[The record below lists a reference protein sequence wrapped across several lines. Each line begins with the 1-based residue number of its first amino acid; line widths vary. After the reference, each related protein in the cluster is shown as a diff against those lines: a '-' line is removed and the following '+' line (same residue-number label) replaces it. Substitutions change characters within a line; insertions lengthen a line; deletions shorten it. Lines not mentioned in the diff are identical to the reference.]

1 MDNVEIDEQIEQVL
15 KAEIANIHD
24 NIDELRN
31 RKNKVI
37 EDYNM
42 CIEFLEQMAERKS
55 RELFEMYGAKQ
66 EQEREQG

>member
-1 MDNVEIDEQIEQVL
+1 MTDYKPIDEQIEQAL
-15 KAEIANIHD
+15 KAEIDYIHD

-42 CIEFLEQMAERKS
+42 CIEFLEQMEERKS
-55 RELFEMYGAKQ
+55 KELFEMYGAKQ
-66 EQEREQG
+66 EREQ